1 MMDHLYEAQNLT
13 LGEVEPVKQKQLM
26 NMLPL
31 RAILDNIV
39 EALPPLL
46 ELGKVPDDLI
56 KSE

>member
-1 MMDHLYEAQNLT
+1 MMDHLYQAQNLT
-13 LGEVEPVKQKQLM
+13 LGEVEPMIRKNSM
-26 NMLPL
+26 NMLRL

-56 KSE
+56 KAE